1 MSIEDLL
8 KAMLSGAGPMGK
20 DERGTPSPL
29 ADLLGNMLGG
39 GQGTPDLSG
48 LLNSLLGGGTDREAA
63 GLAEQTGLSASLL
76 QSALA
81 LVAGKL
87 MAGRR
92 AGASQVE
99 SGVGGTVSLDNL
111 LETMRSQGTVEES
124 TLRASG
130 LPQELAAKTGID
142 LPKAIQAVQAILALL
157 TGKRAA
163 KAPRKRSTAKSAEK
177 GSTTRPRSTGRSSAA
192 KPKSGEAPAGTSRS
206 SKARK
211 TDETAPATAPK
222 RRSST
227 AGTEQPAAKPA
238 SRSRSTKTEEPAAK
252 PSTRPRRTKT
262 EEKPKDD
269 LDDLLDK
276 WKVSG

>member
-8 KAMLSGAGPMGK
+8 KAMLSSAGPTGK
-20 DERGTPSPL
+20 DEKGTSSPL
-29 ADLLGNMLGG
+29 ADLLGSMLGS
-39 GQGTPDLSG
+39 GQGAPDLSG
-48 LLNSLLGGGTDREAA
+48 LLAGLLGGKADQETA
-63 GLAEQTGLSASLL
+63 GIVEQTGLPAGLL

-87 MAGRR
+87 AAGRR

-111 LETMRSQGTVEES
+111 LETMRSQGAVEEN

-142 LPKAIQAVQAILALL
+142 LPKAIQAIQAILALL
-157 TGKRAA
+157 TGKSAA

-177 GSTTRPRSTGRSSAA
+177 GSTAKPRSTGRSATT
-192 KPKSGEAPAGTSRS
+192 KPKSEKAPGGTSRS
-206 SKARK
+206 SKVKKA
-211 TDETAPATAPK
+211 DETAPATTPK

-227 AGTEQPAAKPA
+227 AKTEQPATKPA

-262 EEKPKDD
+262 EEKPKDN
-269 LDDLLDK
+269 LDDMLDK
-276 WKVSG
+276 WKVTG

>member
-1 MSIEDLL
+1 MSIEELL
-8 KAMLSGAGPMGK
+8 KAMLSSAGPTGK
-20 DERGTPSPL
+20 GEQSSPNPL
-29 ADLLGNMLGG
+29 ADLLGGVLGG
-39 GQGTPDLSG
+39 GQGTLDLSG
-48 LLNSLLGGGTDREAA
+48 LLA
-63 GLAEQTGLSASLL
+63 GLPGGKADQETAGNVEQTGLSASLI

-87 MAGRR
+87 VAGQRGG
-92 AGASQVE
+92 AGQVE
-99 SGVGGTVSLDNL
+99 SGIGGAVSLDNL
-111 LETMRSQGTVEES
+111 LETMRNQGAVEES

-142 LPKAIQAVQAILALL
+142 LPKAIQAIQAILALL

-163 KAPRKRSTAKSAEK
+163 VAARKRSTGKSAEK
-177 GSTTRPRSTGRSSAA
+177 GRTTKPRSTGRSATA
-192 KPKSGEAPAGTSRS
+192 KPKSEKAPGGTSRS
-206 SKARK
+206 SKAK
-211 TDETAPATAPK
+211 KADETAPATTPK
-222 RRSST
+222 RRSGT

-262 EEKPKDD
+262 EEKPKDN
-269 LDDLLDK
+269 LDDMLDK